1 MTLSPM
7 SPAPAN
13 AEVTAVDTT
22 GRWPLLLLLVSAIKW
37 LVLSGVLALIAS
49 IQLIQP
55 SFLAD
60 CVVFTHGRT
69 VALTETA
76 FIYGWGANA
85 GLAIALWVLGRLGGA
100 PLRALNWAVV
110 GTIFWNLSVL
120 LGLVGIATGD
130 ATGVGLLQMPRY
142 VQPVMLVAYG
152 AIGVAGVLAWLGR
165 RHECTF
171 AAQWYAV
178 AALFLFPWIFSA
190 AQVTLF
196 WLPVR
201 GVLQAVA
208 GGWFA
213 QGAWTLWLAPLGL
226 AGAYFV
232 VPKVTG
238 RTLPSYD
245 FAPHAFWCL
254 LVLGAVTGGR
264 HLIGGPVPAW
274 IASLAIV
281 ACSLLL
287 FHYFVV
293 FINLRGAFGAGGTA
307 LKLVAFGL
315 GAYVLGGLVDAITA
329 FRGVALVTQF
339 THVDTAQEQLAL
351 YGGFSMMIF
360 GAIYYAVPRLTGQSW
375 ASAALVR
382 GHAMLAMLGVTA
394 LVVSLTVAGWI
405 QGHELL
411 DAKVTFADIASHT
424 RFWLLLAVAAQ
435 AVLLLGNLL
444 LLVNFCWSA
453 CRACCPAEPAD
464 SVAFRQPA
472 AMEAPAS

>member
-1 MTLSPM
+1 MNVSPM
-7 SPAPAN
+7 PPAATN

-22 GRWPLLLLLVSAIKW
+22 ARWPLLLLLLSAIKW
-37 LVLSGVLALIAS
+37 LVLSGVLALITS
-49 IQLIQP
+49 IQLVQP

-60 CVVFTHGRT
+60 YSVFTHGRA
-69 VALTETA
+69 VALAETA
-76 FIYGWGANA
+76 FIYGWAANA

-100 PLRALNWAVV
+100 PLRSLNWVVV
-110 GTIFWNLSVL
+110 GTIFWNVAVL
-120 LGLVGIATGD
+120 IGLVGIATGD
-130 ATGVGLLQMPRY
+130 ATGISFLELPRY
-142 VQPVMLVAYG
+142 VQPVMLIAYG

-171 AAQWYAV
+171 AAQWYAI

-190 AQVTLF
+190 AQVTLL
-196 WLPVR
+196 WWPVR

-226 AGAYFV
+226 AGAYYV
-232 VPKVTG
+232 VPKITG

-264 HLIGGPVPAW
+264 HLVGGPVPAW

-281 ACSLLL
+281 ACALLL

-293 FINLRGAFGAGGTA
+293 FINLRGAFGVGGTA
-307 LKLVAFGL
+307 LKLISFGL
-315 GAYVLGGLVDAITA
+315 AAYVLGGLLDAVTA
-329 FRGVALVTQF
+329 FRSVALVTQF
-339 THVDTAQEQLAL
+339 THIDTAQQQLAL
-351 YGGFSMMIF
+351 YGGFSMMLF
-360 GAIYYAVPRLTGQSW
+360 GSIYYAVPRLTGHAW

-382 GHAMLAMLGVTA
+382 GHALLATLGLVVLVVT
-394 LVVSLTVAGWI
+394 LVVSGWI
-405 QGHELL
+405 QGHDLL
-411 DAKVTFADIASHT
+411 DPKVTFADLADHT
-424 RFWLLLAVAAQ
+424 RFWLLVAVAAQ

-453 CRACCPAEPAD
+453 CLGCFPAEPAEP
-464 SVAFRQPA
+464 ARFRQPSV
-472 AMEAPAS
+472 MEAPAS